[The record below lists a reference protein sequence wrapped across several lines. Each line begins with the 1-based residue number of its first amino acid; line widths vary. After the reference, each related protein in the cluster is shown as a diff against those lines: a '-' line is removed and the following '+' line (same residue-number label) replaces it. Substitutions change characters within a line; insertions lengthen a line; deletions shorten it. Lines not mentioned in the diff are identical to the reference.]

1 MTSNGR
7 GEQGR
12 GDPSKRDLEFGILDP
27 QLRSPGYWARL
38 RGNVMQ
44 RAANELYRR
53 RLLRS
58 VGVADLLQ
66 SWARMLV
73 PAAVVAAAIGG
84 VLLLRNPSNMAI
96 DVEEALRMGLED
108 QTLADVME
116 QGDID
121 DPFLLIE
128 ETF

>member
-7 GEQGR
+7 REQGK
-12 GDPSKRDLEFGILDP
+12 GDPSKGDLGFGILDP

-38 RGNVMQ
+38 RGNVME

-73 PAAVVAAAIGG
+73 PAAVVAAAT
-84 VLLLRNPSNMAI
+84 A
-96 DVEEALRMGLED
+96 AAA
-108 QTLADVME
+108 ADRVAPASLGATKSGKE
-116 QGDID
+116 
-121 DPFLLIE
+121 
-128 ETF
+128 

>member
-7 GEQGR
+7 REQGR
-12 GDPSKRDLEFGILDP
+12 GDPSKPDVEFGVLDP

-38 RGNVMQ
+38 RGNVME

-66 SWARMLV
+66 SWARILV

-84 VLLLRNPSNMAI
+84 VLILRSPPNFAI
-96 DVEEALRMGLED
+96 DVVEVLWVGLED

-116 QGDID
+116 QGDVD
-121 DPFLLIE
+121 DPFLLVE

>member
-1 MTSNGR
+1 M
-7 GEQGR
+7 E
-12 GDPSKRDLEFGILDP
+12 
-27 QLRSPGYWARL
+27 
-38 RGNVMQ
+38 

-84 VLLLRNPSNMAI
+84 VLLLRNPSNAAI
-96 DVEEALRMGLED
+96 DVEEALRVGLED
-108 QTLADVME
+108 QTLADVMA
-116 QGDID
+116 QVDID
-121 DPFLLIE
+121 DPFLFIE

>member
-7 GEQGR
+7 REQGR
-12 GDPSKRDLEFGILDP
+12 GDASKRDVEFGILDP
-27 QLRSPGYWARL
+27 RLRSPGYWARL
-38 RGNVMQ
+38 RGNVME

-84 VLLLRNPSNMAI
+84 VLLLRNPSNLAI
-96 DVEEALRMGLED
+96 DVEEALRLGLED

>member
-12 GDPSKRDLEFGILDP
+12 GDPSRRDLEFGILDP
-27 QLRSPGYWARL
+27 QLRSPGYWGRL

-84 VLLLRNPSNMAI
+84 VLLVRNPSNVAI
-96 DVEEALRMGLED
+96 DVEEALWVGLED
-108 QTLADVME
+108 QTLADVMG
-116 QGDID
+116 QGDVD
-121 DPFLLIE
+121 DPFLLVE

>member
-7 GEQGR
+7 REQAK
-12 GDPSKRDLEFGILDP
+12 GDPSKGDLGFGILDP

-38 RGNVMQ
+38 RGNVME

-58 VGVADLLQ
+58 VSVADLLQ

-73 PAAVVAAAIGG
+73 PAAAVAAAIGG
-84 VLLLRNPSNMAI
+84 FLLLRNPSNVAI
-96 DVEEALRMGLED
+96 DVEEALWVGLED
-108 QTLADVME
+108 QTLADVMA

-121 DPFLLIE
+121 DPLLLIE
-128 ETF
+128 GTF